1 MKEYKGLYHNVEE
14 KRKFYEYG
22 AHFKYS
28 ELYYALKNLKLKQK
42 NESSPFGENNNSSL
56 ENENKEEFSKE
67 KKRKKYKLKTLNMEE
82 NNRYLITD
90 VEQNKNEGNE
100 LNIIEEEEG
109 NERHSKKRKN
119 RFITRSLDKIHLP
132 KISSNNLISLENDR
146 LKTESNE
153 TINIYQSLE
162 FNKKRKMNFPKI
174 NFLLKNDILPEISN
188 KNKIVDTQNIF
199 EDKDDITINN
209 DSTEEITRNHASNRK
224 AKNKAISKIFL
235 LNKDKEEKVE
245 LLPRT
250 SRKNNRFQS
259 IFEKEKI
266 IKGNNLFLGEKN
278 NYDYKDKRDIMN
290 DRISQ
295 QIHYLRKQLLGEK

>member
-56 ENENKEEFSKE
+56 ENDNKEEFSKE

-90 VEQNKNEGNE
+90 VEQKKNEGNE

-174 NFLLKNDILPEISN
+174 NFLLKNDILPEITN

-199 EDKDDITINN
+199 EDKDDI
-209 DSTEEITRNHASNRK
+209 K

-235 LNKDKEEKVE
+235 LNKDKEERVE